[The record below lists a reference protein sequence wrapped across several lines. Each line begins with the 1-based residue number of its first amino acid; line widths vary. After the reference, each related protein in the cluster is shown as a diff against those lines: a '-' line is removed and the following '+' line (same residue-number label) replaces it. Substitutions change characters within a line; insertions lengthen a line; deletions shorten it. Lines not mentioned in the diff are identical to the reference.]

1 MKRKQKRKH
10 LESPSSPPSAK
21 KSREDLENQ
30 QKAAASNSV
39 QMTKK
44 ASSSSSEYFSINSL
58 ENKLTG
64 AEFKTTQEVGA
75 HPKSSAVVPPGGEA
89 AEESSA
95 SSYYTCFS
103 SISQIIRA
111 NQDEFK
117 TTQEVGAHPKSSA
130 VVPPGGEAAEESSA
144 SSYYTCFSSI
154 SQIIRANQDGA
165 PQTDQLVS
173 CSKKCETS
181 SHFLYSSFT
190 LQLANDPKPSVSSA
204 NTEEETF
211 MNVYY
216 MNVRTK
222 RGVAVLNDEQE
233 SLEPPTKK
241 TKKEKKT
248 FSDLQGAV
256 TPSCTT
262 KEPPTCSASR
272 QTIEEQEKGKE
283 ADSPPVPP
291 AAEEYPRAKTPEW
304 LVTLDSGF
312 RCMACCRV
320 FPSLEVLQEHVKHG
334 VREGF
339 SCHTFHLT
347 LTLLE
352 RKKRVEKEK
361 SRQTKN
367 TKNTGI

>member
-204 NTEEETF
+204 NTE
-211 MNVYY
+211 
-216 MNVRTK
+216 
-222 RGVAVLNDEQE
+222 RGNIHECLLYECKNKKGEQ
-233 SLEPPTKK
+233 SP
-241 TKKEKKT
+241 
-248 FSDLQGAV
+248 
-256 TPSCTT
+256 PSCTT

-312 RCMACCRV
+312 RCMACCRGS
-320 FPSLEVLQEHVKHG
+320 FLAWRS
-334 VREGF
+334 
-339 SCHTFHLT
+339 
-347 LTLLE
+347 
-352 RKKRVEKEK
+352 
-361 SRQTKN
+361 SRN
-367 TKNTGI
+367 T